1 MPNGLKAALKP
12 IPKGASSV
20 DITFSADN
28 QPQLAEFTAVL
39 EGTLKKGNQPHV
51 QPAPGLAL
59 KLEEPFHLSIAAVS
73 GKLARKGQLKLKITA
88 RRNPAF
94 RGEITLACSSLPKG
108 VKAVPAKLAAGA
120 TEQELV
126 LTAAPDVA
134 VGAIKDARV
143 RGESKVG
150 SNKFSVRIPLAGIV
164 VE

>member
-1 MPNGLKAALKP
+1 
-12 IPKGASSV
+12 V
-20 DITFSADN
+20 
-28 QPQLAEFTAVL
+28 
-39 EGTLKKGNQPHV
+39 
-51 QPAPGLAL
+51 AL
-59 KLEEPFHLSIAAVS
+59 KLEEPFHISVAAVS
-73 GKLARKGQLKLKITA
+73 GKLAPKGHLKLKITA

-94 RGEITLACSSLPKG
+94 KGEITLACSSLPKG
-108 VKAVPAKLAAGA
+108 VKALPAKLAAGA

-150 SNKFSVRIPLAGIV
+150 SNKFSVRIPLAGVV